1 MERMVRGKA
10 TKGFQSPLFAHDA
23 EASRRVIRGQLV
35 AAVGAINVGG
45 ADCAEAGAAVCGEL
59 KVALGTE
66 VEVALNVRAAGR
78 AVRDLGLAQEKIQNS
93 ADAGG
98 HDEAD
103 DHPEPQAHCAARGIF
118 ADVADHKEVEGGDDS
133 PGDVEVD
140 AQAERRRRVMA
151 LLGRDDP
158 EIVFDEDKR
167 QAGED
172 D

>member
-66 VEVALNVRAAGR
+66 VEVALNVRSACGAPRDLRLPQEEVEHSANAGR
-78 AVRDLGLAQEKIQNS
+78 
-93 ADAGG
+93 

-103 DHPEPQAHCAARGIF
+103 EHPEPGAHGAARGIF
-118 ADVADHKEVEGGDDS
+118 ADVADHQEVERGDDS
-133 PGDVEVD
+133 PGDVEVN
-140 AQAERRRRVMA
+140 AQA
-151 LLGRDDP
+151 
-158 EIVFDEDKR
+158 
-167 QAGED
+167 
-172 D
+172 